1 MPGMRQPQ
9 LVKIVLGFIF
19 VFFLSNMA
27 FSKSRV
33 YVKDL
38 VPGKGIT
45 KEAAN
50 KIRDIITLTIFEKYG
65 DRYRIVSDDDVKI
78 MFKQAETLMQ
88 TGCDAERCIIEIGYS
103 IDADEIIYGT
113 VTSKMGKIYLTMNN
127 LKRDRETDEFSKK
140 AFVKNN
146 FYKSQL
152 DWYASEVAKKLI
164 NPKYRIDPSKAP
176 TEMKIEL
183 DISDLKLAGIK
194 GLDISVFQFKTTDS
208 TIARIID
215 YLKELIKSGDNNFKE
230 KNYSSALSEYQKV
243 IEKIETKLTKS
254 KQAKLTKFKASVDD
268 RIVSSY
274 AMYFK
279 IEIEK
284 ADKIAKAGKYENAL
298 NDYEEIKREFNQIK
312 TKYENKLKYL
322 NSTINRRT
330 DSVYIIKAKYN
341 EKEGDVYYS
350 EYKFEKAIR
359 KYGDALWSV
368 GKIHYKKLSENVKY
382 KKKLIEKKEAADQTG
397 YSYFKNTVQSHC
409 DWIEYYN
416 ISEQES
422 KAEDTL
428 RKLRAY
434 ISDSNWCDDK
444 EMIKMFNE
452 QAELLKEYKIEPCF
466 KAAKVPGGNGE
477 VRTIGGIKFVYI
489 QGGTFMMGSFDGDSN
504 EKPEHK
510 VNISSFRMS
519 KYEVTQEQYRAIMGK
534 NPSHFK
540 GDSNPVEQVSWNDAV
555 EFCKKFTKKYG
566 VKMRLPYEAE
576 WEYAC
581 RAGTTTKYYW
591 GDSID
596 GSYCW
601 YNDNS
606 GSKIHPVGQK
616 KPNAFGLFDM
626 SGNVWEWC
634 MDWHDE
640 DYYSSSPYKNPT
652 GPSSGSSKVLRGG
665 SWVDYPGGVRSAIR
679 VGYGPDDGWDG
690 GGFRVVVQPK

>member
-1 MPGMRQPQ
+1 MPGMRQPK
-9 LVKIVLGFIF
+9 LVKIVLCFIL
-19 VFFLSNMA
+19 VFLLSNMA
-27 FSKSRV
+27 FSKSRA

-38 VPGKGIT
+38 VPEKGIT
-45 KEAAN
+45 KETAN

-127 LKRDRETDEFSKK
+127 LKRDREIDEFSKK
-140 AFVKNN
+140 AFVKVD

-164 NPKYRIDPSKAP
+164 NPKYRVDPSKAP

-183 DISDLKLAGIK
+183 DISDLKLTGIK
-194 GLDISVFQFKTTDS
+194 GLDISVFKFKTTDS

-230 KNYSSALSEYQKV
+230 KNYSSALLEYQKV

-254 KQAKLTKFKASVDD
+254 KQVKLAKFKVSVDD

-284 ADKIAKAGKYENAL
+284 ADKTAKAGKYENAL
-298 NDYEEIKREFNQIK
+298 NDYEEIKKEFNQIK
-312 TKYENKLKYL
+312 TKYRSKLEYL
-322 NSTINRRT
+322 NTTINKRT
-330 DSVYIIKAKYN
+330 DAVYIMKAKYN

-359 KYGDALWSV
+359 KYGDALWYMD
-368 GKIHYKKLSENVKY
+368 KIHYKKSLENVKY
-382 KKKLIEKKEAADQTG
+382 KKKLIEKEEAANQTG

-416 ISEQES
+416 ISEQEN

-428 RKLRAY
+428 GKLRAY

-444 EMIKMFNE
+444 EMIKMYNE
-452 QAELLKEYKIEPCF
+452 QAELLKKYKIEPCT
-466 KAAKVPGGNGE
+466 KVAGVPGK
-477 VRTIGGIKFVYI
+477 VRTIGGMEFVYI
-489 QGGTFMMGSFDGDSN
+489 PTGEFIMGSSDGDAD
-504 EKPEHK
+504 EKPKHK
-510 VNISSFRMS
+510 VNVSSFWMS
-519 KYEVTQEQYRAIMGK
+519 KYEITQKLYQAIMGR
-534 NPSHFK
+534 NPSEFE
-540 GDSNPVEQVSWNDAV
+540 GDNNPVEQVSWNEAM
-555 EFCKKFTKKYG
+555 EFCEKFSKKYG
-566 VKMRLPYEAE
+566 VKARLPYEAE

-581 RAGTTTKYYW
+581 RAGTATKYYW
-591 GDSID
+591 GNSMD

-601 YNDNS
+601 DEDNS
-606 GSKIHPVGQK
+606 GSKTHPVGQK
-616 KPNAFGLFDM
+616 KPNKWGLHDM

-634 MDWHDE
+634 MDWYDE
-640 DYYSSSPYKNPT
+640 NYYSSSPSKNPR
-652 GPSSGSSKVLRGG
+652 GPSICELKVLRGG
-665 SWVDYPGGVRSAIR
+665 SWYAPPWDVRSAERRSHNPSGWLIS
-679 VGYGPDDGWDG
+679 YGF
-690 GGFRVVVQPK
+690 GFRAVVFPK